1 MHGLLDQRMGKSECG
16 EKAIEERERE
26 RERRFRAEC
35 AWGSGGNYG
44 NEGNREM
51 GREGLGWVV
60 FGVGF
65 VIQTNPKAH
74 SPNMGFVTQY
84 NTTQPNP
91 LP

>member
-1 MHGLLDQRMGKSECG
+1 MR
-16 EKAIEERERE
+16 IEGDRKEREGGDFGQSVHWE
-26 RERRFRAEC
+26 GAETM
-35 AWGSGGNYG
+35 
-44 NEGNREM
+44 EMKGNREM

-84 NTTQPNP
+84 NTTQPNTIP
-91 LP
+91 QTPPNCLTF